1 MGKPA
6 PPPYRDDATL
16 EDAVS
21 LHTTQGEDD
30 IIDVY
35 DAPPSYADNEAIRV
49 ASPTG
54 VVENPYV
61 IEPLKNCNG
70 VDIIMD
76 PRFDT
81 DAVYA
86 EQTIRKWS
94 SIRPAQMIQIKGTH
108 TQTVKNGNKEEKQT
122 ITDFDIKLRLTEY
135 LLDAFGSA
143 PRARM
148 YTVNN
153 NDKTH
158 RGTIF
163 KTRAKTPKGGAA
175 DMLEAGKPELKEWC
189 HLFCASHANLKR
201 YVNPW
206 PYLVTGGI
214 DHRLDFESPE

>member
-1 MGKPA
+1 MGKSAP
-6 PPPYRDDATL
+6 PPPYRDDAIQ

-30 IIDVY
+30 ILDVIG
-35 DAPPSYADNEAIRV
+35 APPSYSDSEVIRV
-49 ASPTG
+49 TSQTG
-54 VVENPYV
+54 IVENPYV
-61 IEPLKNCNG
+61 IKPLKNCNG

-86 EQTIRKWS
+86 EEAIRKWS

-135 LLDAFGSA
+135 LLDSEGSA
-143 PRARM
+143 PWARM
-148 YTVNN
+148 YTVSNN
-153 NDKTH
+153 EKTH

-163 KTRAKTPKGGAA
+163 KTRAKVPKGGVAA
-175 DMLEAGKPELKEWC
+175 DLLEAGKPELKEWC

-201 YVNPW
+201 
-206 PYLVTGGI
+206 
-214 DHRLDFESPE
+214 